1 MYLRTMS
8 RSIILSNAKRLQGL
22 VLGRVGLVQ
31 RQCHHATAPLGHF
44 TAEET
49 MMRDSVRKLAQE
61 KIAPLVKKM
70 DEEEQLDPSILPMYF
85 ENGLMG
91 IEIPEEY
98 GGTGASF
105 FSSIVVVE
113 ELSKVDPAVS
123 LVCDIQNTLVNSL
136 IMQLGTPEQ
145 KNKYLPRLA
154 QDTVG
159 VFCLSE
165 PWSGSDA
172 FAMKMVAKK
181 DGDDFI
187 LDGSKVWISTAD
199 KAGIF
204 LVMANADPAAGYR
217 GITTF
222 IVEKGTP
229 GLSIGRKE
237 KKLGIRAS
245 STCQVIFDSVR
256 VPKSNILGEFGKG
269 YRYAAGMLNEG
280 RIGIGAQMVGLAQGC
295 FDATIPYT
303 LERKQFNQP
312 IFDFQGM
319 QHQIA
324 EVATQIEAARLLVYN
339 AARLREAGQ
348 PFVKQASMA
357 KVYASQVATLTTSR
371 CVEWMG
377 GVGFTRDL
385 PQEKFYRDCKIGCIY
400 EGTSNIQLNTIAKL
414 LKQEYS

>member
-1 MYLRTMS
+1 MS
-8 RSIILSNAKRLQGL
+8 RSLVFKHLRSLQKAS
-22 VLGRVGLVQ
+22 VGRGFISV
-31 RQCHHATAPLGHF
+31 RQNHHAGAPLGHF
-44 TAEET
+44 TDEET
-49 MMRDSVRKLAQE
+49 MMRDTVRKLAQE

-70 DEEEQLDPSILPMYF
+70 DEEEKLDPSILPMYF

-91 IEIPEEY
+91 IEIPPDY

-105 FSSIVVVE
+105 FSSILVVE

-136 IMQLGTPEQ
+136 IMQLGTEEQ
-145 KNKYLPRLA
+145 KKKYLPRLA

-172 FAMKMVAKK
+172 FAMKTVAKK
-181 DGDDFI
+181 DNDDFI
-187 LDGSKVWISTAD
+187 IDGSKVWISTAD
-199 KAGIF
+199 QAGIF
-204 LVMANADPAAGYR
+204 LVMANADPSAGYR

-222 IVEKGTP
+222 IVEAGTP

-237 KKLGIRAS
+237 NKLGIRAS
-245 STCQVIFDSVR
+245 STCQVIFDGVR
-256 VPKSNILGEFGKG
+256 VSKSNILGEFGKG

-303 LERKQFNQP
+303 LERKQFKQP
-312 IFDFQGM
+312 IYDFQGM

-324 EVATQIEAARLLVYN
+324 DIATQIEAARLLVYN
-339 AARLREAGQ
+339 AARLREAGE

-357 KVYASQVATLTTSR
+357 KLFSSQVATLTTSK

-414 LKQEYS
+414 LKQEFS